1 MRAEIEKAKVRLQKA
16 KAARELATETNTAAC
31 RAAVK
36 EHTEHVKE
44 LKAKLARSSAEWPS
58 SDEDADQQSENQS
71 QAHSDFG
78 QSQLTPQLPPTQPLS
93 QDSEHA
99 TQGSGRGKRAAPA
112 APAGAAGN
120 VRPAK
125 RGRR

>member
-1 MRAEIEKAKVRLQKA
+1 MLAELEKAKGRLQKA
-16 KAARELATETNTAAC
+16 KVTLTLATETNTAAC

-36 EHTEHVKE
+36 EHTEHVKD
-44 LKAKLARSSAEWPS
+44 LKAQLARSSAEFPS
-58 SDEDADQQSENQS
+58 GDEDSEQQSATQS
-71 QAHSDFG
+71 KAPAHSG
-78 QSQLTPQLPPTQPLS
+78 QSPLTPQSQLQPLS

-99 TQGSGRGKRAAPA
+99 TQGSGRGRRA

-120 VRPAK
+120 VHASK